1 MTRSPQKAEMTIQ
14 VVSGSS
20 MLQSS
25 GNPVCRNSIHPT
37 LYGAPVSP
45 FVRKVMVALAEK
57 GIAYEHDPVVPA
69 VAPAEFKRVSKD
81 VSPLGR
87 IPAYR
92 DGDFIIADSS
102 VIIAYLERV
111 KPSPALYPVDA
122 RDYASA
128 LWFEEY
134 GDGGLAPIIGGK
146 IFFQRISGPAFFKQP
161 TDEAVVN
168 KAVNE
173 ELPPLLDYLENQLG
187 NGDWLMGRNFSI
199 ADIGVGA
206 QFAQASLCGLS
217 PDAKRHPKLKAYVD
231 RALARASFADAITKA
246 KAMLGFK

>member
-1 MTRSPQKAEMTIQ
+1 MK
-14 VVSGSS
+14 
-20 MLQSS
+20 
-25 GNPVCRNSIHPT
+25 PT

-57 GIAYEHDPVVPA
+57 GIEYDHDPVVPA

-92 DGDFIIADSS
+92 DGDFSMADSS

-111 KPSPALYPVDA
+111 KPSPALYPSDT
-122 RDYASA
+122 RDYTRA

-134 GDGGLAPIIGGK
+134 GDGGLAPIIGSK
-146 IFFQRISGPAFFKQP
+146 IFFQKVAGPAFFKQS
-161 TDEAVVN
+161 TDEAIVS

-173 ELPPLLDYLENQLG
+173 ELPPLFDYLESQVG
-187 NGDWLMGRNFSI
+187 NDWLVGRNFSI
-199 ADIGVGA
+199 ADIGIA
-206 QFAQASLCGLS
+206 TQFAQASLCAVS
-217 PDAKRHPKLKAYVD
+217 PDAKRWPKLAAYVN
-231 RALARASFADAITKA
+231 RALARPSFAEAVGKA
-246 KAMLGFK
+246 KAMLGQR

>member
-1 MTRSPQKAEMTIQ
+1 M
-14 VVSGSS
+14 
-20 MLQSS
+20 
-25 GNPVCRNSIHPT
+25 PT

-69 VAPAEFKRVSKD
+69 IAPAEMRRVSKD

-92 DGDFIIADSS
+92 DGDFPLADSS

-111 KPSPALYPVDA
+111 KPSPALYPSDT
-122 RDYASA
+122 RDYARA

-146 IFFQRISGPAFFKQP
+146 IFFQKIAGPAFFKQP
-161 TDEAVVN
+161 TDEAVVS
-168 KAVNE
+168 KAINE
-173 ELPPLLDYLENQLG
+173 ALPPLLDYLEGQLG
-187 NGDWLMGRNFSI
+187 AGEWLVGRTFSI
-199 ADIGVGA
+199 ADIGIA
-206 QFAQASLCGLS
+206 TQFAQGRLCGVS
-217 PDAKRHPKLKAYVD
+217 PDAKRCPRLAAYLD
-231 RALARASFADAITKA
+231 RVLARPSFADAIGKA
-246 KAMLGFK
+246 KAMLGLK